1 MNSTINALK
10 TVDRVAGGNPNAL
23 NQANL
28 WQALKNKFTGN
39 LDYQRNLALQQNAQA
54 FNAEEA
60 QKQRDYEERLSNTV
74 YQRQVADLGKAGYNP
89 AMALGAGGAYTPS
102 GAFASSPQAHYSD
115 NTRGFEFLANALIT
129 GLGLGIKA
137 SMNASQI
144 ALNEVKGATLGAGSA
159 SQIALNTMRGAEFMA
174 RAGMHYSRKD
184 YYDVITGDRKYG
196 NFKAENL
203 HTDLMARDIYDYMHN
218 KR

>member
-1 MNSTINALK
+1 MNAMQQGLKVADSLAAKNGQTGLMEAL
-10 TVDRVAGGNPNAL
+10 R
-23 NQANL
+23 
-28 WQALKNKFTGN
+28 NKFTGD
-39 LDYQRNLALQQNAQA
+39 LDYSRNLALQENAQA
-54 FNAEEA
+54 FNAQQA
-60 QKQRDYEERLSNTV
+60 QLQRAFEERLSNTA
-74 YQRQVADLGKAGYNP
+74 YQRQVADLGAAGYNP
-89 AMALGAGGAYTPS
+89 ALALGAGGAYTPS
-102 GAFASSPQAHYSD
+102 GAAATSPQASYRD

-174 RAGMHYSRKD
+174 RAGMHHSRKD